1 MGTTVQR
8 LVGSG
13 RAEAAR
19 RADNRQP
26 ELVVGR
32 AAHGLSIALSVVT
45 VAATLPTIM
54 WPGLLQGPA
63 VMNGSARGTAL
74 VMLVVGVPLLIGS
87 QWATRRGRSAAL
99 PVWLGT
105 VAYLLYNAFMLLF
118 ATPFNA
124 LFLVYV
130 ALLSLALWSLVA
142 ILRVV
147 DVEALGWR
155 VRPGAPRRGIAV
167 YCWVVVALNVLAWL
181 RGIVPGV
188 AHPANPAFL
197 DGTGLTT
204 LPTYV
209 QDLAVW
215 LPLMGVAACWLW
227 RGLAWGYLV
236 VSAMLVQWVVESVT
250 IAVDQYLGS
259 LAEPASSVASA
270 AMTPVFLGVAVLS
283 LVPAILLLRR
293 M

>member
-1 MGTTVQR
+1 MSVGLGRVGT
-8 LVGSG
+8 
-13 RAEAAR
+13 AR
-19 RADNRQP
+19 PVDNREP

-32 AAHGLSIALSVVT
+32 PPHGLSVALGVVT
-45 VAATLPTIM
+45 VAATFPTIM
-54 WPGLLQGPA
+54 WPGLLRGPA

-74 VMLVVGVPLLIGS
+74 VMLVLGVPLLVGS
-87 QWATRRGRSAAL
+87 QWATRRRRSAAL
-99 PVWLGT
+99 PIWVGT

-124 LFLVYV
+124 LFLAYV

-147 DVEALGWR
+147 DIEALGGR
-155 VRPGAPRRGIAV
+155 VRPGVPRRGIAV
-167 YCWVVVALNVLAWL
+167 FCWVVVVMNVLAWL
-181 RGIVPGV
+181 RGIVPGMLY
-188 AHPANPAFL
+188 PGDPAFL

-227 RGLAWGYLV
+227 RGFAWGYLV

-250 IAVDQYLGS
+250 IAVDQYVGS
-259 LAEPASSVASA
+259 LADPTSSVASVV
-270 AMTPVFLGVAVLS
+270 MTPVFIGVAALT